1 MSAGGY
7 DAIRKQFTPENK
19 RPDYSKVETGAT
31 HWSHYSLPSRHTNR
45 TPAFPERSSRTAS

>member
-1 MSAGGY
+1 METLMSAGGY

-31 HWSHYSLPSRHTNR
+31 HWSSLESLL
-45 TPAFPERSSRTAS
+45 TPVTPH